1 MTNSSAFDLEYEY
14 DVREAFDKYLQGKI
28 ALSHYLDML
37 NFQEAMYPANY
48 NKLRF
53 LENHDQPRI
62 CSFVH
67 DEQALVNY
75 TAYLYFLKGTTL
87 LYGGQEF
94 ENTHTPSLFEKGA
107 VRAGDRARPQC
118 AAAPSGRGEA
128 AVWLPGLVPRVG
140 RR

>member
-1 MTNSSAFDLEYEY
+1 MARRMGIYSALDFDEFSAFDLEYEY

-67 DEQALVNY
+67 DEQALANY
-75 TAYLYFLKGTTL
+75 TSLSL
-87 LYGGQEF
+87 LPQGH
-94 ENTHTPSLFEKGA
+94 NAALR
-107 VRAGDRARPQC
+107 RAG
-118 AAAPSGRGEA
+118 
-128 AVWLPGLVPRVG
+128 V
-140 RR
+140 